1 MDSSWILSILQSF
14 LTPYTL
20 QFLSACALL
29 ATVVINLIYSRK
41 QFKEMQKQTEA
52 LQKQV
57 EELQKKPELDVKFD
71 YSWLDFGDTIG
82 FSIGEVVVN
91 YKTVRVKV
99 SNVGSATAE
108 ECVAKAEIMAYES
121 PKHKEARDAVSSEKS
136 ASFRLV
142 ETTILHWT
150 RNLDTTILKIL
161 EFEFDNIASIM
172 LNLKDDEVE
181 RLFKPIS
188 IAVNDYELADLI
200 IIGASGLVNEIYE
213 SSRYSM
219 IRCNLNPIIL
229 PINDNLAL
237 NEGEIIKVT
246 VYCRN
251 ATSKSLCLKVKK
263 IPIYDDISSSNK
275 DKYFEEI
282 ECPKLES

>member
-1 MDSSWILSILQSF
+1 MNSLWSL
-14 LTPYTL
+14 
-20 QFLSACALL
+20 LL
-29 ATVVINLIYSRK
+29 ATLSPLVVWVVAVFYSHR
-41 QFKEMQKQTEA
+41 QYNEMRKQTEA

-71 YSWLDFGDTIG
+71 YSWLDFEDIIG
-82 FSIGEVVVN
+82 FSNDIVVN

-136 ASFRLV
+136 TSLRLV
-142 ETTILHWT
+142 ETIILHWA
-150 RNLDTTILKIL
+150 RNLDTTISKIL
-161 EFEFDNIASIM
+161 EFDNIDSIM

-219 IRCNLNPIIL
+219 IRCNLNPMIL
-229 PINDNLAL
+229 PINDNL
-237 NEGEIIKVT
+237 
-246 VYCRN
+246 R
-251 ATSKSLCLKVKK
+251 
-263 IPIYDDISSSNK
+263 
-275 DKYFEEI
+275 
-282 ECPKLES
+282 

>member
-1 MDSSWILSILQSF
+1 MNSLWSL
-14 LTPYTL
+14 
-20 QFLSACALL
+20 LL
-29 ATVVINLIYSRK
+29 ATLSPLVVWVVAVFYSHR
-41 QFKEMQKQTEA
+41 QYNEMRKQTEA

-136 ASFRLV
+136 ASLRLV

-161 EFEFDNIASIM
+161 EFEFDNIDSIM

>member
-1 MDSSWILSILQSF
+1 MNSLWSL
-14 LTPYTL
+14 
-20 QFLSACALL
+20 LL
-29 ATVVINLIYSRK
+29 ATLSPLDVWVVAVFYSHR
-41 QFKEMQKQTEA
+41 QYNEMRKQTEA

-57 EELQKKPELDVKFD
+57 EKLQKKPELDVKFD
-71 YSWLDFGDTIG
+71 FSWLDFGDTIG
-82 FSIGEVVVN
+82 YSIGTVVVN

-99 SNVGSATAE
+99 SNVGSATTE

-136 ASFRLV
+136 ASLRLV
-142 ETTILHWT
+142 ETIILHWT
-150 RNLDTTILKIL
+150 RNLDTTISKIL
-161 EFEFDNIASIM
+161 EFEFDNIDSIM

-219 IRCNLNPIIL
+219 IRCNLNPMIL

>member
-1 MDSSWILSILQSF
+1 MNSLWSL
-14 LTPYTL
+14 
-20 QFLSACALL
+20 LL
-29 ATVVINLIYSRK
+29 ATFSPLVVWVVAVFYSHR
-41 QFKEMQKQTEA
+41 QYIEMRKQTEA

-71 YSWLDFGDTIG
+71 YSWLDFGDIIRH
-82 FSIGEVVVN
+82 SIGSVVVN

-121 PKHKEARDAVSSEKS
+121 PKHKEARDAVSSENS
-136 ASFRLV
+136 VSLRLV

-150 RNLDTTILKIL
+150 RNLDATISKIL
-161 EFEFDNIASIM
+161 EFEFANIDSIM

-229 PINDNLAL
+229 PINENLAL

>member
-1 MDSSWILSILQSF
+1 MNSLWSL
-14 LTPYTL
+14 
-20 QFLSACALL
+20 LL
-29 ATVVINLIYSRK
+29 ATLSPLVVWVVAVFYSHR
-41 QFKEMQKQTEA
+41 QYIEMHKQTEA

-71 YSWLDFGDTIG
+71 YSWLDFEDIIG
-82 FSIGEVVVN
+82 RSIGIVVVN

>member
-1 MDSSWILSILQSF
+1 MNSLWSL
-14 LTPYTL
+14 
-20 QFLSACALL
+20 LL
-29 ATVVINLIYSRK
+29 ATLSPLVVWVVAVFYSHR
-41 QFKEMQKQTEA
+41 QYTEMRKQTEA

-136 ASFRLV
+136 ASLRLV

-161 EFEFDNIASIM
+161 EFEFDNIDSIM

>member
-20 QFLSACALL
+20 QFLSAVALL
-29 ATVVINLIYSRK
+29 ATVVINIIYSRK
-41 QFKEMQKQTEA
+41 QNKEMQKQTEA

-71 YSWLDFGDTIG
+71 YSWLDFEDIIG
-82 FSIGEVVVN
+82 FSNDIVVN

-136 ASFRLV
+136 TSLRLV
-142 ETTILHWT
+142 ETIILHWA
-150 RNLDTTILKIL
+150 RNLDTTISKIL
-161 EFEFDNIASIM
+161 EFEFDNIDSIM
-172 LNLKDDEVE
+172 LNLEDDEVE

-219 IRCNLNPIIL
+219 IRCNLNPMIL
-229 PINDNLAL
+229 PINDNLQL